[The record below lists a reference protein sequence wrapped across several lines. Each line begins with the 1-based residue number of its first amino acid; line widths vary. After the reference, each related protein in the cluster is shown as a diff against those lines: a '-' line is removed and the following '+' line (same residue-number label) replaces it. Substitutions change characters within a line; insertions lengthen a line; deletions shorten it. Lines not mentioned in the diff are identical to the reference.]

1 MKYIKNFED
10 SHDCSVPLY
19 QLFHLYMI
27 RSSIRT
33 SCRHSF
39 LSIQSSATRAF
50 SCSPA
55 PCDKV
60 LAVLYKGGKFA
71 ERQPRLL
78 GTTENELGLRKWI
91 ESQGH
96 TLVTTSDKEG
106 PDSVFEKELVDADI
120 IITTPFHPGYITADR
135 IEKAKK
141 LKACITAGVGSDH
154 VDLAKA
160 NERKI
165 GVYEVTGSNVT
176 SVAEHAVMTI
186 LALVRNFVPANNQY
200 TAQKTWDVAE
210 ITQNSYDLE
219 NKVVGTVG
227 IGRIGRRILQRLKPF
242 GCKELI
248 YHDYN
253 KLESS
258 LEKEI
263 GCRHVADLE
272 EMLAQCD
279 VVTINA
285 PLHEGTM
292 GLFDKKMLS
301 KMKKGAWLVNTARGA
316 ICNAED
322 VAEAVKSGQ
331 LNGYGGDVSY
341 PQPVPTNHP
350 WRTMRN
356 SWNPDLGGGNAMT
369 PHISGSSIDAQVRY
383 AEGVKAILHNF
394 WNKKPQEPTNIIVEN
409 GYYATKA
416 YGQR

>member
-1 MKYIKNFED
+1 
-10 SHDCSVPLY
+10 
-19 QLFHLYMI
+19 MI

-33 SCRHSF
+33 SRRASL
-39 LSIQSSATRAF
+39 LSLQSASTRTF
-50 SCSPA
+50 SSTRSQN
-55 PCDKV
+55 DKV
-60 LAVLYKGGKFA
+60 VAVLYKGGKFA

-106 PDSVFEKELVDADI
+106 PNSVFEKELVDADI

-135 IEKAKK
+135 IDKAKN
-141 LKACITAGVGSDH
+141 LKACVTAGVGSDH
-154 VDLAKA
+154 VDLSKA

-200 TAQKTWDVAE
+200 AGKQTWDVAE

-242 GCKELI
+242 DCKELL
-248 YHDYN
+248 YYDYN

-263 GCRHVADLE
+263 GCRHVEDLE

-292 GLFDKKMLS
+292 GLFDKSLLG

-341 PQPVPTNHP
+341 PQPAPANHP
-350 WRTMRN
+350 WRAMRN

-369 PHISGSSIDAQVRY
+369 PHISGSSIDAQARY
-383 AEGVKAILHNF
+383 AAGVKEILSNI
-394 WNKKPQEPTNIIVEN
+394 WNKKPQEPANIIVEN
-409 GYYATKA
+409 GSYATKA
-416 YGQR
+416 YGKR